1 VQPTNDKGWLEDW
14 EFFHLVASHANLLW
28 HRILLEPVHQ
38 AVQPEPEA
46 PVHGYH
52 KSLWWARKWHLKEAD
67 KAALY
72 AKPRSQVST
81 NSESL
86 DTRILQDLPTAAN
99 LATPIRGLPK
109 KMTKQSRRL
118 QRKMVMEMRKW
129 VMSRMRRV
137 EMIGN
142 TASAIAL
149 VTAIWLLVIMRAV
162 SWSGF
167 IGVALVWEASQLG
180 PGYVQSA
187 LRKESNRVVDLIKVE
202 NIMAF

>member
-1 VQPTNDKGWLEDW
+1 VVSKK
-14 EFFHLVASHANLLW
+14 V
-28 HRILLEPVHQ
+28 
-38 AVQPEPEA
+38 
-46 PVHGYH
+46 
-52 KSLWWARKWHLKEAD
+52 HLKEAD

-129 VMSRMRRV
+129 VMSRMMRV
-137 EMIGN
+137 EMTGN

-167 IGVALVWEASQLG
+167 IGVALV
-180 PGYVQSA
+180 
-187 LRKESNRVVDLIKVE
+187 
-202 NIMAF
+202 